1 MRMILSSSRWA
12 SAWMASKISGSTCC
26 SADMT
31 GLSGSV
37 AEATFEFRDLLDAAR
52 VAAAVERGV
61 EPRPDDGQPPLGIEP
76 ALAEHQDVGVVVR
89 PAGFRDL
96 RIGAQRGAYARK
108 LVRDDRHADAGT
120 ADQDSPVGPA
130 LRDGFGH
137 LGAVVGVVDRVAP
150 VRPQVFVGHL

>member
-37 AEATFEFRDLLDAAR
+37 AEATFKFSDLLDAAR

-61 EPRPDDGQPPLGIEP
+61 EPRPDDGQPPLGIEH
-76 ALAEHQDVGVVVR
+76 ALGEHQDVGVVVG

-96 RIGAQRGAYARK
+96 WIGAQRGAHARK

-120 ADQDSPVGPA
+120 ADQDPPVGHA
-130 LRDGFGH
+130 GRHGFRD
-137 LGAVVGVVDRVAP
+137 LGAVIGIVD
-150 VRPQVFVGHL
+150 G